1 MDENLNLDSITQGH
15 YKEVIADLLSELLY
29 LALTGNPTIRL
40 ALVDLCEG
48 LCDVLDADT
57 IERCKDYARYRK
69 NEYAKTLK

>member
-1 MDENLNLDSITQGH
+1 MDKNLNLDSITQGH
-15 YKEVIADLLSELLY
+15 DKEVIADLLSELLY